1 MARFT
6 PLRKLSKKAQKE
18 HNRKKRTLWSMSPVT
33 RRVESKKLYSRKRKA
48 HDRFDDDRGT
58 GFFLFPV

>member
-1 MARFT
+1 MAGLI
-6 PLRKLSKKAQKE
+6 PLKKMSKKAQKE
-18 HNRKKRTLWSMSPVT
+18 HNRKKRTLWSMSPIT

-48 HDRFDDDRGT
+48 HDRSDDRGT